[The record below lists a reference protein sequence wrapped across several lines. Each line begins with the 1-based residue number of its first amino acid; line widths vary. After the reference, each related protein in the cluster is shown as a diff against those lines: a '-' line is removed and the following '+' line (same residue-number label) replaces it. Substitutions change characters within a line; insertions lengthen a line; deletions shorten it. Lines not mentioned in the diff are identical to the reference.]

1 MKLKEWLE
9 QNQDKE
15 IVFEDGKVIIT
26 EPEPNSRWKPRFTN
40 DYWCIVGYGDIYR
53 ESWEGLPEDDELY
66 EIGNTFETE
75 EEAKDAAECLKIRAE
90 LLDCGGHGF
99 VKGESNV
106 TISYD
111 LGWDCLIETTCKLAK
126 PIAFAIY
133 FDNDQAARDAIETV
147 GEDRIKK
154 YLFGIEG

>member
-15 IVFEDGKVIIT
+15 IVFEDGKLIIT
-26 EPEPNSRWKPRFTN
+26 EPEPNSRWKPEQGDLFFYIIAGGEVYKGRWTRDLN
-40 DYWCIVGYGDIYR
+40 DEMIYAM
-53 ESWEGLPEDDELY
+53 
-66 EIGNTFETE
+66 GNVFKTAK
-75 EEAKDAAECLKIRAE
+75 EAEDAAECLKIRAE

-99 VKGESNV
+99 VKGEDNV

-111 LGWDCLIETTCKLAK
+111 PGWDCLIETTCKLAR